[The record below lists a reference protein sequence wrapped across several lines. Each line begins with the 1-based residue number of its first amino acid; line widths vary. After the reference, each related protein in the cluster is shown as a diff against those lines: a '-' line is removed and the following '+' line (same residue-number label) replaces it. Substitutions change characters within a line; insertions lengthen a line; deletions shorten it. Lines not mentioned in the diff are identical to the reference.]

1 MLTFVVC
8 ICGSG
13 VVFHY
18 RPMTGRYTLTFL
30 EAQQACRHA
39 GAVIASPGQLQAAFE
54 RGFHHCDAGWLSDQT
69 VR

>member
-1 MLTFVVC
+1 
-8 ICGSG
+8 
-13 VVFHY
+13 
-18 RPMTGRYTLTFL
+18 MTGRYTLTFL

-39 GAVIASPGQLQAAFE
+39 GAVIASPGQLQTAFE